1 MIRAYLVM
9 SDDLTV
15 KPWSDQRSL
24 PGNDYWR
31 IAREIKKQE
40 AVYPTQSREMIKSA
54 VELAFNTA
62 GVHRDPRAMD
72 RFVAMYL
79 TSAKVQ

>member
-1 MIRAYLVM
+1 M
-9 SDDLTV
+9 SDSLTV
-15 KPWSDQRSL
+15 KPWPDHFSQ

-31 IAREIKKQE
+31 IAREIRKQE
-40 AVYPTQSREMIKSA
+40 AVYPTQSRERIKSA

-79 TSAKVQ
+79 TSGKVK